1 MNTWLKLLGV
11 YFPCFFL
18 QDGLGML
25 RNHRQPKIGNSQ
37 LPRKKWPKKTPFF
50 FGCWKPCWNIRFLH
64 ESLWVRI
71 IHFEKL
77 FELFLRIRPTTFLR
91 NEHEFWTNHPKL
103 FRETKKLQQS
113 FSSSVVAGFHEFCGV
128 CFQEWHI
135 MHIWVVV
142 SNMFYFQPYL
152 GTYSHFD

>member
-1 MNTWLKLLGV
+1 M
-11 YFPCFFL
+11 FFL
-18 QDGLGML
+18 CKMALGCSETTQPGLAT
-25 RNHRQPKIGNSQ
+25 RNPPEKLAQKNSC
-37 LPRKKWPKKTPFF
+37 F
-50 FGCWKPCWNIRFLH
+50 CWVVENHVGILDISMTRC
-64 ESLWVRI
+64 EVTG

-77 FELFLRIRPTTFLR
+77 FELFLRIRGDIFE

-113 FSSSVVAGFHEFCGV
+113 FSSSVVTGFHEFCAI

-152 GTYSHFD
+152 GKYSHFD